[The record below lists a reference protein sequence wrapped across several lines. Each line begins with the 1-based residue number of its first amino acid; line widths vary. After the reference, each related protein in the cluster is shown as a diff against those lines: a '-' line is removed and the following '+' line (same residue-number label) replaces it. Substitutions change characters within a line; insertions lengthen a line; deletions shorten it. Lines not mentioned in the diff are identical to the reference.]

1 MDTETDER
9 VAQRSRLA
17 WHWPVFFFVI
27 GAGWIV
33 LFFLSRSSVTHV
45 ASSWSSTV
53 AMWLA
58 MSIVMMSTTAV
69 PVLQSLADVVRKT
82 SFAVW
87 WVFLVAYLVMWALY
101 SVVAASLQMLL
112 GGFGWM
118 DGHSTQSWL
127 SGLILLAAGAYQFS
141 SLKQRCQSEC
151 VSPMTFFLRYWR
163 EGLWGGFK
171 MGLRHGAT
179 CIGCC
184 WALML
189 LAFVGGMVNAAFM
202 ALCAL
207 VMALEKFPTIGTKIT
222 RPLGIA
228 LVAAGISVLAFD
240 FISAAPIEVHQHL

>member
-1 MDTETDER
+1 MDTKTNDR
-9 VAQRSRLA
+9 VAHRSSLA
-17 WHWPVFFFVI
+17 WHWPAFFLLI
-27 GAGWIV
+27 GAGWIA
-33 LFFLSRSSVTHV
+33 LFVVNRSTTTHV
-45 ASSWSSTV
+45 SSNWTSTV

-58 MSIVMMSTTAV
+58 MSIVMMSTTAI
-69 PVLQSLADVVRKT
+69 PVLQALGDVVRKSSLT
-82 SFAVW
+82 VW
-87 WVFLVAYLVMWALY
+87 WVFLVAYLTMWALF
-101 SVVAASLQMLL
+101 SIVAASLQLL
-112 GGFGWM
+112 FGGFGWM

-127 SGLILLAAGAYQFS
+127 SGVILLSAGAYQFS

-163 EGLWGGFK
+163 EGVWGGFK

-207 VMALEKFPTIGTKIT
+207 VMTLEKFPTIGAKIT

-240 FISAAPIEVHQHL
+240 FINAVPTEVHQHL

>member
-1 MDTETDER
+1 
-9 VAQRSRLA
+9 
-17 WHWPVFFFVI
+17 
-27 GAGWIV
+27 
-33 LFFLSRSSVTHV
+33 
-45 ASSWSSTV
+45 
-53 AMWLA
+53 
-58 MSIVMMSTTAV
+58 
-69 PVLQSLADVVRKT
+69 
-82 SFAVW
+82 
-87 WVFLVAYLVMWALY
+87 
-101 SVVAASLQMLL
+101 
-112 GGFGWM
+112 
-118 DGHSTQSWL
+118 
-127 SGLILLAAGAYQFS
+127 
-141 SLKQRCQSEC
+141 
-151 VSPMTFFLRYWR
+151 
-163 EGLWGGFK
+163 

>member
-1 MDTETDER
+1 MNMETNER
-9 VAQRSRLA
+9 VVHWSRLA
-17 WHWPVFFFVI
+17 WHWPAFFFLI
-27 GAGWIV
+27 GAGWFA
-33 LFFLSRSSVTHV
+33 LFVANRSSATHD
-45 ASSWSSTV
+45 SFSWTSTV

-58 MSIVMMSTTAV
+58 MSIVMMSTTAI
-69 PVLQSLADVVRKT
+69 PVLRALGDVVRKT
-82 SFAVW
+82 SLAVW
-87 WVFLVAYLVMWALY
+87 WVFLFAYLVMWALY

-112 GGFGWM
+112 GELGWM

-127 SGLILLAAGAYQFS
+127 SGLILLSAGAYQFS

-151 VSPMTFFLRYWR
+151 VSPMTFFLLYWR
-163 EGLWGGFK
+163 DGVWGGFK

-207 VMALEKFPTIGTKIT
+207 VMALEKFPTIGKKIT
-222 RPLGIA
+222 RPLGIV
-228 LVAAGISVLAFD
+228 LVAAGISVLAFN
-240 FISAAPIEVHQHL
+240 FVNAVPTEIHQHL